1 MNRPRGSGGLSV
13 DGEVEGEIR
22 TERVEQ
28 SGVPRHRVEYAD
40 REEEHARG
48 ERELRLR
55 ALSDAQQEQAEQGQ
69 RQGRVLYPDRR
80 GQHREES
87 HRPDHP
93 RPVRRWPY
101 AQGQQHRQ
109 QGRGDELGHRLVG
122 KADQLVPERA
132 GYQRDPRR
140 GLVQVPPRKKVH
152 SGGNQQGNRAE
163 RQLDPADVPHRMTET
178 GGVQQRDHPGGQ
190 TGHQPRTHAVEDL
203 PVDDA
208 VAEDCIVRRLQVLHD
223 LVGVQYEVAGEG
235 DGRTHCE
242 RRHEHRPQELPD
254 RCIGRLR
261 VQQDPRRGV
270 QRRTKARPAAL
281 ARLPERDRRT
291 AMPSRPAPVAC
302 LPGFS
307 ARPAHTCLLESTIP
321 VLDESGTRSPQGS
334 PSRRRRTSTPRLP
347 VSSGVKAWTFS
358 SGHCVG

>member
-1 MNRPRGSGGLSV
+1 MNRPRGAGGLPV

-55 ALSDAQQEQAEQGQ
+55 ALFEAQQEQAEQGQ

-109 QGRGDELGHRLVG
+109 QGRGDEFGHRLVG

-208 VAEDCIVRRLQVLHD
+208 LPKTASC
-223 LVGVQYEVAGEG
+223 AGSRYCMISSGCSMKSPERAMAA
-235 DGRTHCE
+235 RTANAAASN
-242 RRHEHRPQELPD
+242 RPQELPD
-254 RCIGRLR
+254 RLLGRLR

-291 AMPSRPAPVAC
+291 AMPPRLAPEAR
-302 LPGFS
+302 LPGFP
-307 ARPAHTCLLESTIP
+307 ARPGHARLLESTIP
-321 VLDESGTRSPQGS
+321 VLDGSGTRSPQGS
-334 PSRRRRTSTPRLP
+334 PPGAAGRTRRGCRHR
-347 VSSGVKAWTFS
+347 AA
-358 SGHCVG
+358 